1 MVRLPDAGAPLAK
14 DNRFILE
21 ADSQDQT
28 GLDPYK
34 SLLAL
39 VADVL
44 DSAADGNDSF
54 VSIGTTRNKSAFT
67 IMVQIAGR
75 RHSLYAENLGALS
88 DQAQTLL

>member
-1 MVRLPDAGAPLAK
+1 MVRLPDAGEPLAK
-14 DNRFILE
+14 NNRSSLASIE
-21 ADSQDQT
+21 K
-28 GLDPYK
+28 DPKEITAYL

-44 DSAADGNDSF
+44 DSAADGADSF

-75 RHSLYAENLGALS
+75 RHNLYAENLRALS

>member
-14 DNRFILE
+14 DNGAVL
-21 ADSQDQT
+21 QT
-28 GLDPYK
+28 AGHTKEGLIEYQP
-34 SLLAL
+34 LLAL

-54 VSIGTTRNKSAFT
+54 VSIGTTRNHSAFT

-75 RHSLYAENLGALS
+75 RHNLYAENLRALS
-88 DQAQTLL
+88 EQAQTLL